1 MNIPDLVKEARKS
14 LGDEFT
20 IIQGG
25 NPSTIDAINVPK
37 LKDMKLKLENLRNAV
52 ELQLPDTTS
61 SNTMDTMEEA
71 IVRVN
76 LIRLYGNDDL
86 STMNDQRKYILNMLN
101 TAFPPTGGRRMSYRS
116 RKMKK
121 HKRSKSHKKIKKG
134 KRTKR
139 RRY

>member
-1 MNIPDLVKEARKS
+1 MNIPDLVKKARES
-14 LGDEFT
+14 LGDEFV
-20 IIQGG
+20 IIPGG

-37 LKDMKLKLENLRNAV
+37 LKDMKSKLENLRNAV
-52 ELQLPDTTS
+52 ELQLPG
-61 SNTMDTMEEA
+61 SNIMATMEEA

-76 LIRLYGNDDL
+76 SIKLYGNDDL
-86 STMNDQRKYILNMLN
+86 STMDDQRKYILMLLN
-101 TAFPPTGGRRMSYRS
+101 TAFPLTGGRRMSYRS

>member
-1 MNIPDLVKEARKS
+1 MNIPDLVQEARDS
-14 LGDEFT
+14 LGNEFV
-20 IIQGG
+20 IIPGG
-25 NPSTIDAINVPK
+25 NAETINAINVPK
-37 LKDMKLKLENLRNAV
+37 LKDMKSKLQNLRNAV
-52 ELQLPDTTS
+52 EPG
-61 SNTMDTMEEA
+61 SNIMATMEEA
-71 IVRVN
+71 IMRVN
-76 LIRLYGNDDL
+76 SIKLNGNDDL
-86 STMNDQRKYILNMLN
+86 STMDDQRKYILTLLN

>member
-1 MNIPDLVKEARKS
+1 MNIPDLVKKAKDS
-14 LGDEFT
+14 LGDEF
-20 IIQGG
+20 ISIPGG
-25 NPSTIDAINVPK
+25 NATTIDAINVPK
-37 LKDMKLKLENLRNAV
+37 LKDMKSNLENLRNAV
-52 ELQLPDTTS
+52 ELQLQD
-61 SNTMDTMEEA
+61 SNIMDTMKNA

-86 STMNDQRKYILNMLN
+86 SLMDEQRKYILKMLN

-116 RKMKK
+116 QKMKK